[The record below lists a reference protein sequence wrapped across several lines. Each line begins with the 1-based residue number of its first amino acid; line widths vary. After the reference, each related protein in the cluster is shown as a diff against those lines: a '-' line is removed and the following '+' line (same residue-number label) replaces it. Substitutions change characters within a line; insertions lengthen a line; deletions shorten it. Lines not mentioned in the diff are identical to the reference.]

1 MIQYNLDP
9 NTRDI
14 PNSCKVFSI
23 TPIKSLK
30 DNTLKKTMKKIK
42 SWACTPLLRRER
54 RSIWIKLKKM
64 KTSNS
69 LLEGSMRSIIS
80 NGSMRQTNKLT
91 SLKKKCKMLRQRK
104 LRENIKILSR
114 PSIIRNY
121 TKESMCKQSRFI
133 LMSSTR
139 ESRPTRKPSKMNP
152 KKTMKQ
158 RINRTKV
165 NKLKE
170 FFLRV

>member
-1 MIQYNLDP
+1 
-9 NTRDI
+9 
-14 PNSCKVFSI
+14 
-23 TPIKSLK
+23 
-30 DNTLKKTMKKIK
+30 
-42 SWACTPLLRRER
+42 
-54 RSIWIKLKKM
+54 
-64 KTSNS
+64 
-69 LLEGSMRSIIS
+69 
-80 NGSMRQTNKLT
+80 
-91 SLKKKCKMLRQRK
+91 LKKKCKMLRQRK

-121 TKESMCKQSRFI
+121 TRESMCKLSRFT

-139 ESRPTRKPSKMNP
+139 ESRPMRKPLKMNP
-152 KKTMKQ
+152 KKTMKL